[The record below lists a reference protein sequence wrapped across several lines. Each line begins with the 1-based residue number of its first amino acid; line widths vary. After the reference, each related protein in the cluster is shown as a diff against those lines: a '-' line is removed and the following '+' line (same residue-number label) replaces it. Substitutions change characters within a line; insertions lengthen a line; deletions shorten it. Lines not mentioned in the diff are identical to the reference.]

1 MRQILCFGDSNT
13 WGLSPETQDR
23 FPWGV
28 RWTSLLQEKVKWEEI
43 RILEEGL
50 CGRTTVFEDPYRE
63 NRNGLKSLPVI
74 LETHYPIDG
83 VVLMLGT
90 NDCKAFYKTNA
101 YQIAKGL
108 ERCIDVILKDVPA
121 ERILI
126 VAPLHLGELVWKPE
140 YDPKFD
146 KSSVETSKQ
155 LYAEYQKITEK
166 KNIRL
171 LAASDYAKP
180 SEIDQEHLNEE
191 GHKALA
197 DAIFQSLREMGIL

>member
-13 WGLSPETQDR
+13 WGLSPETHDR

-63 NRNGLKSLPVI
+63 NRNGWKSLPVI
-74 LETHYPIDG
+74 LETHNPIDG

-90 NDCKAFYKTNA
+90 NDCKSYYKTNA

-140 YDPKFD
+140 YDLEFD

-180 SEIDQEHLNEE
+180 SEIDQEHLNAE
-191 GHKALA
+191 GHEALA
-197 DAIFQSLREMGIL
+197 DAIFQSLHDMGIL